1 MGVLADSCCCR
12 EPDRENKSVRK
23 VFAELRRRNVV
34 RVGIAYLVV
43 GWLALQVAETI
54 FPTFGAPEWVL
65 KVFIALLALGFPF
78 ALLFAWAFE
87 LTPEGVKKTRDV
99 DRSTSVTHSTG
110 RKLDFIIIAAL
121 VVALGYFIWD
131 RQNLT
136 RESPVTATAVDTS
149 RDQQAENSGPIERS
163 IAVLPFLNI
172 SSDEEQQWFADGL
185 TEEVLNSLART
196 PDLLVASRT
205 SSIGYKGSNEDVRTI
220 AQTLGVAHILEGSVR
235 RGKERI
241 RVTAQLIRARDG
253 FHLWSQ
259 TYDRE
264 PADVIEIQED
274 LAIQIAR
281 ALKTAMDPEA
291 LARMMSAGTASVA
304 AYEAYLEGTAALNGS
319 LDSGDAFE
327 FHQARDAFERAI
339 ELDPQFALAYR
350 NLAQY
355 WAIQLE
361 PTNIYSPTTGD
372 PDAALQAGYRKA
384 MDEAIRLEQDPVK
397 KIGYRADRAMN
408 ELRFTE
414 ALRLNSEYLEQRP
427 YDRDA
432 QINQLAMLTTLG
444 HWHEAEQAV
453 FQYFEQDGYDPTVAT
468 SLILALLYSGNETA
482 LEEITRR
489 SLDRFAGNITVVYQA
504 HRALLWLGKV
514 DEASRLVVQIETSQL
529 DEDNKMLVAIRQA
542 CAENRQADA
551 ARLLAA
557 AEQQFADRRSIMWLS
572 HMIAGQKDKAYEYVR
587 PYDDNGDMRS
597 MWAYYSYGTFD
608 ATRFPNLMAMLTE
621 QGIEPHPELEKP
633 YRCRDTKT

>member
-1 MGVLADSCCCR
+1 M
-12 EPDRENKSVRK
+12 RK

-54 FPTFGAPEWVL
+54 FPTFGAPAWVL

-99 DRSTSVTHSTG
+99 NLSASVTHSTG
-110 RKLDFIIIAAL
+110 RKLDFVIIAAL

-136 RESPVTATAVDTS
+136 RESPETAAATDTS
-149 RDQQAENSGPIERS
+149 AGQQAEKSGPIERS
-163 IAVLPFLNI
+163 IAVLPFLNM

-205 SSIGYKGSNEDVRTI
+205 SSFGFKGSNDDVRTI
-220 AQTLGVAHILEGSVR
+220 AKALGVAHILEGSVR
-235 RGKERI
+235 RSKERI
-241 RVTAQLIRARDG
+241 RVTAQLIRAGDG

-264 PADVIEIQED
+264 PDDVIEIQED

-291 LARMMSAGTASVA
+291 LARMMSAGTTTVP

-319 LDSGDAFE
+319 TDSGDMYE
-327 FHQARDAFERAI
+327 YHQARQAFEHAI

-350 NLAQY
+350 NLALY
-355 WAIQLE
+355 WAIQLQ
-361 PTNIYSPTTGD
+361 PTNIYSPVRGD
-372 PDAALQAGYRKA
+372 PDAALKVSYRNA
-384 MDEAIRLEQDPVK
+384 MDAAIRLEQDPAR
-397 KIGYRADRAMN
+397 KIGYRADQAMN
-408 ELRFTE
+408 ELRFAD
-414 ALRLNSEYLEQRP
+414 ALKLNSEYLEQRP

-432 QINQLAMLTTLG
+432 QVNQLAVLSTLG
-444 HWHEAEQAV
+444 HWKEAEQAV
-453 FQYFEQDGYDPTVAT
+453 FRYFAQDGYDPIVAT

-489 SLDRFAGNITVVYQA
+489 SLERFAGSITVVYQA

-514 DEASRLVVQIETSQL
+514 DEASRLVLQLETSEL
-529 DEDNKMLVAIRQA
+529 DEDSKLLVAMRQA
-542 CAENRQADA
+542 CAENRRADA
-551 ARLLAA
+551 MRLLETAKR
-557 AEQQFADRRSIMWLS
+557 QFADSRSIMWLS

-587 PYDDNGDMRS
+587 PYDDNKDMRS
-597 MWAYYSYGTFD
+597 MWAFYRYGSFD
-608 ATRFPNLMAMLTE
+608 ATRFPNLMAMLAE
-621 QGIEPHPELEKP
+621 QGIEPHPEIEKP
-633 YRCRDTKT
+633 YRCRDTQT

>member
-1 MGVLADSCCCR
+1 MR
-12 EPDRENKSVRK
+12 Q
-23 VFAELRRRNVV
+23 VFAELKRRNVV
-34 RVGIAYLVV
+34 RVGIAYIVV
-43 GWLALQVAETI
+43 GWLALQVAETV
-54 FPTFGAPEWVL
+54 FPTFGAPAWIL
-65 KVFIALLALGFPF
+65 KVFITLLALGFPF

-87 LTPEGVKKTRDV
+87 LTPEGVKKTHEV
-99 DRSTSVTHSTG
+99 DLSVSVTHSTG
-110 RKLDFIIIAAL
+110 RKLDFVIIAAL
-121 VVALGYFIWD
+121 VAALGYFIWD

-136 RESPVTATAVDTS
+136 RESPGTAAAVDVSTEP
-149 RDQQAENSGPIERS
+149 QTGNSAPIERS
-163 IAVLPFLNI
+163 IAVLPFLNM

-205 SSIGYKGSNEDVRTI
+205 SAFGYKGSNEDIRTI
-220 AQTLGVAHILEGSVR
+220 AEALGVAHILEGSVR
-235 RGKERI
+235 RSKERI

-259 TYDRE
+259 TYDRK
-264 PADVIEIQED
+264 PDDVIEIQED

-304 AYEAYLEGTAALNGS
+304 AYEAYLEGTALLNGS
-319 LDSGDAFE
+319 VDSGDAYE

-339 ELDPQFALAYR
+339 ELDPEFALAYR
-350 NLAQY
+350 NLALY

-372 PDAALQAGYRKA
+372 PDAALQAGYREA
-384 MDEAIRLEQDPVK
+384 MDAAIRLEQDPVRK
-397 KIGYRADRAMN
+397 VSYRADQAMN
-408 ELRFTE
+408 ELRFAD

-432 QINQLAMLTTLG
+432 QSNQLAMLSALG
-444 HWHEAEQAV
+444 HRKEAEQAV
-453 FQYFEQDGYDPTVAT
+453 FQYFEQDGYDPIIA
-468 SLILALLYSGNETA
+468 SGLILALLYSGNETA
-482 LEEITRR
+482 LEEITRQN
-489 SLDRFAGNITVVYQA
+489 LGRFSGNINVVYQA

-514 DEASRLVVQIETSQL
+514 DEASRLVAQIENSQL
-529 DEDNKMLVAIRQA
+529 DDDNKLLVAMRQA
-542 CAENRQADA
+542 CAENRRDDA
-551 ARLLAA
+551 ARLLET

-587 PYDDNGDMRS
+587 PYDDNKDMRS
-597 MWAYYSYGTFD
+597 MWAFYGYGTFD
-608 ATRFPNLMAMLTE
+608 ATRFPNLMAMLAE
-621 QGIEPHPELEKP
+621 QGIEPHPELEIP
-633 YRCRDTKT
+633 YRCRDTKS

>member
-1 MGVLADSCCCR
+1 
-12 EPDRENKSVRK
+12 VRQ
-23 VFAELRRRNVV
+23 VFAELKRRNVV

-54 FPTFGAPEWVL
+54 FPTFGAPVWVL

-99 DRSTSVTHSTG
+99 DQSVSVTQSTG
-110 RKLDFIIIAAL
+110 RKLDFVIIAAL

-131 RQNLT
+131 RQHLT
-136 RESPVTATAVDTS
+136 RESPGTAAATDS
-149 RDQQAENSGPIERS
+149 SAEQPADKPGPIERS
-163 IAVLPFLNI
+163 IAVLPFLNM

-185 TEEVLNSLART
+185 TEEVLSSLART

-205 SSIGYKGSNEDVRTI
+205 SSFGYKGSNEDVRAI
-220 AQTLGVAHILEGSVR
+220 AEALGVAHILEGSVR
-235 RGKERI
+235 RSKERI
-241 RVTAQLIRARDG
+241 RVTAQLIRAGDG
-253 FHLWSQ
+253 FHLWAQ
-259 TYDRE
+259 TYDRK
-264 PADVIEIQED
+264 PDDVIEIQED

-304 AYEAYLEGTAALNGS
+304 AYEAHLEGTAALNGS
-319 LDSGDAFE
+319 VDSGDQYE
-327 FHQARDAFERAI
+327 FHQARQAFEQAV

-350 NLAQY
+350 NLALY

-372 PDAALQAGYRKA
+372 PDAALQVGYRDA
-384 MDEAIRLEQDPVK
+384 MDAAIRLEQDPVR
-397 KIGYRADRAMN
+397 KISYRADQAMN
-408 ELRFTE
+408 ELRFSD

-432 QINQLAMLTTLG
+432 QTNQLAMLSTLG
-444 HWHEAEQAV
+444 YWKEAEQAV
-453 FQYFEQDGYDPTVAT
+453 FQYFEQDGYDPIIAG
-468 SLILALLYSGNETA
+468 SLILALLYSGNEKA
-482 LEEITRR
+482 LEEITRQN
-489 SLDRFAGNITVVYQA
+489 LGRFAASINVVYQA

-514 DEASRLVVQIETSQL
+514 DEASRLVAQIETSQL
-529 DEDNKMLVAIRQA
+529 DDDNKLLVAMRQA
-542 CAENRQADA
+542 CAENRRADA
-551 ARLLAA
+551 MRLLET

-587 PYDDNGDMRS
+587 PYDDNKDMRS
-597 MWAYYSYGTFD
+597 MWAFYGYGTFD
-608 ATRFPNLMAMLTE
+608 ATPFPNLMVMLAE
-621 QGIEPHPELEKP
+621 QGIEPHPALEKP

>member
-1 MGVLADSCCCR
+1 
-12 EPDRENKSVRK
+12 VRK

-54 FPTFGAPEWVL
+54 FPTFGAPAWVL

-99 DRSTSVTHSTG
+99 DRSESVTHSTG
-110 RKLDFIIIAAL
+110 RKLDFVIIAAL

-136 RESPVTATAVDTS
+136 RETPETAADTDTS
-149 RDQQAENSGPIERS
+149 AGQQAEKSGPIERS
-163 IAVLPFLNI
+163 IAVLPFLNM

-205 SSIGYKGSNEDVRTI
+205 SSFGYKGSSEDVRMI
-220 AQTLGVAHILEGSVR
+220 AQALGVAHILEGSVR
-235 RGKERI
+235 RSKERI
-241 RVTAQLIRARDG
+241 RVTAQLIRAGDG

-259 TYDRE
+259 TYDRK
-264 PADVIEIQED
+264 PDDVIEIQED

-291 LARMMSAGTASVA
+291 LERMMSAGTASVA

-319 LDSGDAFE
+319 VDSGDKYEFQQARQAFE
-327 FHQARDAFERAI
+327 QAI
-339 ELDPQFALAYR
+339 ELDPEFALAYR
-350 NLAQY
+350 NLALY

-372 PDAALQAGYRKA
+372 PDAGLQTGYREA
-384 MDEAIRLEQDPVK
+384 MDSAIRLEQDPVRK
-397 KIGYRADRAMN
+397 VSYRADQAMN
-408 ELRFTE
+408 ELRFAD
-414 ALRLNSEYLEQRP
+414 ALKLNSEYLEQRP
-427 YDRDA
+427 FDRDA
-432 QINQLAMLTTLG
+432 QTNQLAMLSALG
-444 HWHEAEQAV
+444 RWAEAEQAV
-453 FQYFEQDGYDPTVAT
+453 FQYFEQDGYDPVIAN
-468 SLILALLYSGNETA
+468 SLILALLYSGNEKA
-482 LEEITRR
+482 LEEITQQTL
-489 SLDRFAGNITVVYQA
+489 SRFSGNINVVYQA

-514 DEASRLVVQIETSQL
+514 DEASRLVAQIETSQL
-529 DEDNKMLVAIRQA
+529 DDDNKLLVAMRQA
-542 CAENRQADA
+542 CAENRRVDA
-551 ARLLAA
+551 MRLLET
-557 AEQQFADRRSIMWLS
+557 AERQFADRRSIMWLS

-587 PYDDNGDMRS
+587 PYDDNNDMRS
-597 MWAYYSYGTFD
+597 MWAFYGYGTFD
-608 ATRFPNLMAMLTE
+608 ATRFPNLMAMLAD
-621 QGIEPHPELEKP
+621 QGIEPHPVLEKP
-633 YRCRDTKT
+633 YRCRDTQI